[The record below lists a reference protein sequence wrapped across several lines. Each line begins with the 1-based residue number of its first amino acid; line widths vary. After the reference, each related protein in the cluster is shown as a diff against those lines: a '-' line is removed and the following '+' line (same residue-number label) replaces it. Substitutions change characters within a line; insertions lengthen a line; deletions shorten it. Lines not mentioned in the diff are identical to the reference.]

1 MGASND
7 DNGSK
12 NMIGK
17 ISGVLEEKNT
27 HQALID
33 VNGLS
38 YEVEV
43 PITTSFDMP
52 EIGSKVQLFTH
63 FVVREDAQLLYGFLK
78 KQDREMFRVLIKVNG
93 VGPKVALAILS
104 GLDSVSLIRCVQ
116 SDDLATLVKLPGIGK
131 KTAERLVIELRDK
144 VKALL
149 ASEPSLAAMDTLSFA
164 PVAASVEDEAEEA
177 LIALGYKPQ
186 AAAKSIKSCKQ
197 EGQTVESLIKAALKN
212 ML

>member
-1 MGASND
+1 
-7 DNGSK
+7 
-12 NMIGK
+12 MIGK

-52 EIGSKVQLFTH
+52 EIGNKVQLYTH

-93 VGPKVALAILS
+93 VGPKLGLAILS

-116 SDDLATLVKLPGIGK
+116 DDDLASLVKLPGIGK
-131 KTAERLVIELRDK
+131 KTAERLLIELRDK

-149 ASEPSLAAMDTLSFA
+149 ASEPALAAMDTLSFS
-164 PVAASVEDEAEEA
+164 PVAVSVEDEAEEA

-197 EGQTVESLIKAALKN
+197 EGQSVEDLIKTALKN
-212 ML
+212 MM